1 MENLILF
8 IQTYSIEIIIIFI
21 AMVIIKFVVSLIVK
35 MLMLVIIVAS
45 FLFVF
50 QNYKTNP
57 NFAKETTKKINNTK
71 NKIYQKI
78 KGN

>member
-21 AMVIIKFVVSLIVK
+21 AIGIIKFVVSFIVRMVMLI
-35 MLMLVIIVAS
+35 IIVAS

-57 NFAKETTKKINNTK
+57 NFVKETKKKINNTK
-71 NKIYQKI
+71 NTIYQKI
-78 KGN
+78 KGK